1 MTKRNTG
8 IVVVTVLLAAVV
20 VAWMAVGRAQ
30 GQRGGAQGGAAQQ
43 APPVRIRIQ
52 VTQVK
57 ADMSRTYQDLI
68 KSTVVP
74 GLKKAGQ
81 PWQWV
86 FTTGA
91 VGQANTFVTVRP
103 IANYAEFDQP
113 GALQRAIGADGVA
126 SFQAKIT
133 PTIVSQQSWVQ
144 TLNQNMSIV
153 SNASAPPALVLV
165 QDFQVLPGKNQDFA
179 SLMTSEYLPAY
190 KKAGVKDFWVY
201 ATNIGGPGGRITTVR
216 PIAKYAELDQPGLLN
231 RAGLAQEAI
240 QQLNARRA
248 ALTAGNETNVSRFV
262 PELSYGIPTPLPA
275 STGN

>member
-1 MTKRNTG
+1 MSKRSTG
-8 IVVVTVLLAAVV
+8 VVVVAILLAAVAVTWIV
-20 VAWMAVGRAQ
+20 VRAQ
-30 GQRGGAQGGAAQQ
+30 GQRGGAQGSAAQQ
-43 APPVRIRIQ
+43 APPVRMRVQI
-52 VTQVK
+52 TQVK
-57 ADMSRTYQDLI
+57 PDMSRTYQDLI

-91 VGQANTFVTVRP
+91 VGQANTFITVRP

-113 GALQRAIGADGVA
+113 GALQRAIGTDGVA

-133 PTIVSQQSWVQ
+133 PTIVTQQSWVQ
-144 TLNQNMSIV
+144 TLNQNMSIA

-179 SLMTSEYLPAY
+179 ALMTSEYLPAY

-201 ATNIGGPGGRITTVR
+201 GTNIGGPGGRITTVR
-216 PIAKYAELDQPGLLN
+216 PIANYAELDQPGLLN
-231 RAGLAQEAI
+231 RAGMAQEAI

-262 PELSYGIPTPLPA
+262 PELSYGMPAPLPA
-275 STGN
+275 RTGN

>member
-1 MTKRNTG
+1 MSKRSAG
-8 IVVVTVLLAAVV
+8 VVVAAVLLAAVA
-20 VAWMAVGRAQ
+20 VAWFAVRAQ
-30 GQRGGAQGGAAQQ
+30 GQRGGGAAQQ
-43 APPVRIRIQ
+43 AVRIRVQI
-52 VTQVK
+52 TQVK
-57 ADMSRTYQDLI
+57 PDMSRTYQDLI
-68 KSTVVP
+68 KSTVIP

-126 SFQAKIT
+126 AFQAKIT

-144 TLNQNMSIV
+144 TLNQNMSLQ

-165 QDFQVLPGKNQDFA
+165 QDFQVLPGKNQEFA
-179 SLMTSEYLPAY
+179 ALMTSDYLPAY

-201 ATNIGGPGGRITTVR
+201 AANIGAPGGRITTVR
-216 PIAKYAELDQPGLLN
+216 PITNYAELDQPGLLN
-231 RAGLAQEAI
+231 RAGMAQEAI

-248 ALTAGNETNVSRFV
+248 ALTAGNETSVSRFV
-262 PELSYGIPTPLPA
+262 PELSYGMPA
-275 STGN
+275 PPPARTGD